1 MSCKIC
7 NVGNELAIDKDDIKI
22 CNNCIKK
29 ILETSHVSPGQN
41 VMVKTIKNNTLCFV
55 ARSMIRRDPKVIIEK
70 CLGLY
75 SEDLIASAK
84 KCLVD
89 EFGEILDTYDNA
101 LWNEIKKNRRQT
113 HTRPVAEVLVKDIW
127 ECLNMLDGYKIQVS
141 IIPEEGSCIPS
152 IDTEP
157 INDSIYNHRLA
168 LIETRL
174 AELDNLKRDNE
185 NLKGNVHAVSVKL
198 DATEVRIT
206 ELESE
211 NVVLKAKLLRLS
223 APLIPPPPPP
233 PVVNVVV
240 QEVDK
245 GVVAVPSAADDVPA
259 TNTDTVAV
267 NIEASTSSTVA
278 DNVLESMIG
287 VSSDDHSGIAD
298 VSATNATHKTVDVKR
313 QAQFKMSFKQHKKV
327 QNDSAQAAI
336 QMTAHAVATGIPIA
350 NAVKIGNLVN
360 KDMIQS
366 YSNMTKSGVIGNTDT
381 VCLPTGSAQHPQQG
395 SRTANRKKTIAFL
408 SLYCLQISH
417 FQGV

>member
-89 EFGEILDTYDNA
+89 EFGKILDTYDNA

-198 DATEVRIT
+198 DATEVR
-206 ELESE
+206 
-211 NVVLKAKLLRLS
+211 
-223 APLIPPPPPP
+223 
-233 PVVNVVV
+233 
-240 QEVDK
+240 
-245 GVVAVPSAADDVPA
+245 
-259 TNTDTVAV
+259 
-267 NIEASTSSTVA
+267 
-278 DNVLESMIG
+278 
-287 VSSDDHSGIAD
+287 
-298 VSATNATHKTVDVKR
+298 
-313 QAQFKMSFKQHKKV
+313 
-327 QNDSAQAAI
+327 
-336 QMTAHAVATGIPIA
+336 
-350 NAVKIGNLVN
+350 
-360 KDMIQS
+360 
-366 YSNMTKSGVIGNTDT
+366 
-381 VCLPTGSAQHPQQG
+381 
-395 SRTANRKKTIAFL
+395 
-408 SLYCLQISH
+408 
-417 FQGV
+417 